1 MRANLEME
9 KVNILGIEVNAL
21 NMNDAV
27 SMVKRWVENR
37 EQRYVCVATVNTIV
51 ESRKHKKFRDL
62 INLAGLTTPDGMPLV
77 WLGKLK
83 EYRNV
88 GGGW

>member
-27 SMVKRWVENR
+27 SMIKRWLENR
-37 EQRYVCVATVNTIV
+37 EQRYVCVAYNCRIPKT
-51 ESRKHKKFRDL
+51 
-62 INLAGLTTPDGMPLV
+62 
-77 WLGKLK
+77 
-83 EYRNV
+83 
-88 GGGW
+88 